1 MREIEFLP
9 SWYLTVRR
17 RKLAVTVQAWATVV
31 LAMVLLIWT
40 GVARFRVL
48 NARNELASL
57 RRDMNKTQLELTR
70 LDSMTQIKRRW
81 SEQGEVL
88 SKIGVSVEST
98 RLLGLIA
105 QSTPE
110 SISLI
115 GMSLQTEEKID
126 ATKTLINARAT
137 RDKEPAM
144 DRKLRVR
151 LQGVA
156 PSNAEVADMMTR
168 LAANNFLE
176 DVSMG
181 YTKDSDQSGRLV
193 REFEVTFALDLNAP
207 TKG

>member
-1 MREIEFLP
+1 MREVEFLP
-9 SWYLTVRR
+9 AWYTVVRR
-17 RKLAVTVQAWATVV
+17 RKLAVTIQAWATVG
-31 LAMVLLIWT
+31 LAIALIVCT
-40 GVARFRVL
+40 GIARFRVL
-48 NARNELASL
+48 TARNELISL
-57 RRDMNKTQLELTR
+57 RHDMAKTQEDLNR

-81 SEQGEVL
+81 SEQGQVL

-115 GMSLQTEEKID
+115 GMNLTTEEKID
-126 ATKTLINARAT
+126 AAKTLVNVRAS
-137 RDKEPAM
+137 RDKEPAI

-168 LAANNFLE
+168 LASNSFLE

-193 REFEVTFALDLNAP
+193 REFEVTFALDLDAP
-207 TKG
+207 TKE

>member
-9 SWYLTVRR
+9 QWYTTVRR
-17 RKLAVTVQAWATVV
+17 RKLAVTIQIWSTVV
-31 LAMVLLIWT
+31 LAIVMLVWT
-40 GVARFRVL
+40 GVSRFRVL
-48 NARNELASL
+48 TAQNELASL
-57 RRDMNKTQLELTR
+57 RHDMANTQQELSR
-70 LDSMTQIKRRW
+70 LDAMTQIKRRW

-126 ATKTLINARAT
+126 AAKTLINARAT
-137 RDKEPAM
+137 RDKEPAV
-144 DRKLRVR
+144 DRKLRVK

-181 YTKDSDQSGRLV
+181 YTRDSDQSGRLV
-193 REFEVTFALDLNAP
+193 REFEVTFAVDLNAP
-207 TKG
+207 IKG

>member
-1 MREIEFLP
+1 VREIEGLP

-48 NARNELASL
+48 NARNELAAL

>member
-1 MREIEFLP
+1 MRELEFLP
-9 SWYLTVRR
+9 SWYSVVRR
-17 RKLAVTVQAWATVV
+17 RKMAVVIQAWATVG
-31 LAMVLLIWT
+31 LALTLLVWMAI
-40 GVARFRVL
+40 AQFRVL
-48 NARNELASL
+48 SARSELSTL
-57 RRDMNKTQLELTR
+57 RKDMAKTQEDLNR

-115 GMSLQTEEKID
+115 GMNLTTEEKID
-126 ATKTLINARAT
+126 AAKTLVNARAS
-137 RDKEPAM
+137 RDKEPAI

-168 LAANNFLE
+168 LASTNFLE

-193 REFEVTFALDLNAP
+193 REFEVTFALDLDAP
-207 TKG
+207 TKE

>member
-1 MREIEFLP
+1 M
-9 SWYLTVRR
+9 
-17 RKLAVTVQAWATVV
+17 AVVIQAWATVG
-31 LAMVLLIWT
+31 LALTLLVWMAI
-40 GVARFRVL
+40 AQFRVL
-48 NARNELASL
+48 SARSELSTL
-57 RRDMNKTQLELTR
+57 RKDMAKTQEDLNR

-115 GMSLQTEEKID
+115 GMNLTTEEKID
-126 ATKTLINARAT
+126 AAKTLVNARAS
-137 RDKEPAM
+137 RDKEPAI

-168 LAANNFLE
+168 LASTNFLE

-193 REFEVTFALDLNAP
+193 REFEVTFALDLDAP
-207 TKG
+207 TKE

>member
-1 MREIEFLP
+1 VREIEFLP